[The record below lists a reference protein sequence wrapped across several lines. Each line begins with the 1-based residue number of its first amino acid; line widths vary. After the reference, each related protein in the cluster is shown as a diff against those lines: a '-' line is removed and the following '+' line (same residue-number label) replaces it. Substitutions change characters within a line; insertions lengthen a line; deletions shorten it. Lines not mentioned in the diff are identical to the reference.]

1 RFTVGSTIG
10 GSDRVKL
17 LEPGTE
23 DEVPDGV
30 IGELCFK
37 GPSVI
42 EGYYREPEINAAAF
56 TSDGYLRSGD
66 LGIASTIGGRR
77 CFSIAGRLKDQISRG
92 GEKFMAAELEML
104 LLDHPA
110 VVDVAA
116 VGVSD
121 ARLGERVGVCVVV
134 TEEARG
140 RDPEQLRRQLVE
152 YLDRRQVAK
161 FKWPEH
167 LLVLDQLPRTAINK
181 VKKNELRALL
191 EGTDDH
197 QTR

>member
-1 RFTVGSTIG
+1 
-10 GSDRVKL
+10 
-17 LEPGTE
+17 
-23 DEVPDGV
+23 
-30 IGELCFK
+30 
-37 GPSVI
+37 
-42 EGYYREPEINAAAF
+42 
-56 TSDGYLRSGD
+56 
-66 LGIASTIGGRR
+66 
-77 CFSIAGRLKDQISRG
+77 
-92 GEKFMAAELEML
+92 MAAELEML